1 MKKFFRESLL
11 KAIPLFL
18 SLTLTII
25 VFFIIYRFDGIGDGV
40 KKVIKILRPFIYGGV
55 MAYLLKTPFNWIFKK
70 LYARFPEKWKGL
82 AKPLSVVIIMVLAFA
97 VIYTL
102 LAMIIPA
109 LVQSIVRI
117 VNSIPYVLAKLQ
129 EFVEKYFSDNE
140 VVENYVKQ
148 LTESI
153 QTNVVSWIKEHLLP
167 KLQELMGELGNTFGT
182 IFGILYNVIIGIIIC
197 IYLLLCKDTFAR
209 QGKIVTYA
217 LLPDKYAKATLD
229 ELTFIDNTFVG
240 FLVGKILDSAIVG
253 LICYVFCLILQH
265 TMGLENAVLI
275 AVIVGVTNII
285 PYFGPYIGAVPA
297 ALLALMDGPMV
308 CVVLIIFIIILQQFD
323 GNVLGPKLLSG
334 SVGLSGFWVLFSIT
348 FFGGIWGFVGILV
361 GVPVFAVIYD
371 LIKRFVFYL
380 LKKKN
385 RKVSDIPGLEPEDPL
400 ERVASANQKQVEE
413 ATGKKRRFFKK
424 KEEKQ

>member
-1 MKKFFRESLL
+1 MKKFWRESLL

-18 SLTLTII
+18 SLSLTVI
-25 VFFIIYRFDGIGDGV
+25 VFFIIFRFDGIGDGV
-40 KKVIKILRPFIYGGV
+40 NKIIKILRPFVYGGV

-70 LYARFPEKWKGL
+70 LHARFPEKWKGV

-97 VIYTL
+97 VIYAL
-102 LAMIIPA
+102 LAMIVPA

-117 VNSIPYVLAKLQ
+117 VNAIPSVLEKIQ

-140 VVENYVKQ
+140 VIENYVKQ
-148 LTESI
+148 LLESV
-153 QTNVVSWIKEHLLP
+153 QTNGVTWLKEQLLP
-167 KLQELMGELGNTFGT
+167 KLQELMGELGSTFGT
-182 IFGILYNVIIGIIIC
+182 IFGILYNVVIGIIIC
-197 IYLLLCKDTFAR
+197 IYLLLSKDTFAR

-217 LLPDKYAKATLD
+217 LLPDKFAKAVLD
-229 ELTFIDNTFVG
+229 EFTFIDNTFVG

-253 LICYVFCLILQH
+253 VICYVFCLILQH

-275 AVIVGVTNII
+275 AVIVGITNII
-285 PYFGPYIGAVPA
+285 PYFGPYIGAIPS
-297 ALLALMDGPMV
+297 ALLALMNGPMV
-308 CVVLIIFIIILQQFD
+308 CVVLVIFIIILQQFD

-348 FFGGIWGFVGILV
+348 FFGGIWGFIGVLI

-371 LIKRFVFYL
+371 LIKRFIFYL

-385 RKVSDIPGLEPEDPL
+385 KKVSDIPGLDPEDPV
-400 ERVASANQKQVEE
+400 ERATAANKKQVEE
-413 ATGKKRRFFKK
+413 AASKKGRFLKK
-424 KEEKQ
+424 KNK